1 MADNDL
7 LSYFFV
13 RLSDIA
19 FKRGIVRKEIV
30 TKARVNILIHKTFSV
45 AWFVYHFML
54 STHNE

>member
-30 TKARVNILIHKTFSV
+30 TKARVNILIHKNF
-45 AWFVYHFML
+45 
-54 STHNE
+54 

>member
-30 TKARVNILIHKTFSV
+30 TKARVNVVIHKIYSIARFG
-45 AWFVYHFML
+45 YHLML